1 MSQGT
6 GELIIVL
13 CVILSAFFSAAETA
27 FNSLNRVKLE
37 TQSEHGD
44 KKAAEILKLLDQY
57 DKMLS
62 TILIG
67 NNLVNIG
74 ATSVATVL
82 LVEQFGEQLGSGLST
97 ILTTIVL
104 LVFGEISPKSIAK
117 NNADAFA
124 RFSVSFVRVL
134 VFIFTPLNFV
144 FGLWQKLL
152 QKLFRPASE
161 ETVTDEEILSYVK
174 EAERGGE
181 IDRQESGLIRNSI
194 DFNET
199 TAEDILTPR
208 VDMEVLDI
216 NASNEEVANAFKE
229 TNFTRIPV
237 YKDSIDNIRGIINQK
252 DFYSKIYGTNHT
264 IKEIIRPVIFMIP
277 KKPIGELLRTFQ
289 KKKMHVAII
298 LDEYGGTVGMVTL
311 EDIIEELVGEIWDEQ
326 EEAVEDI
333 RRIDPKAYVVRGTV
347 KMEDLF
353 DAIHFKPKEEMESET
368 VNGFLMDQLG
378 HLPRE
383 RETVR
388 LDHLKFTVL
397 KTGDRRVKEARV
409 DIFPAAEEDK
419 EHKD

>member
-44 KKAAEILKLLDQY
+44 KKAEEILKLLDQY

-134 VFIFTPLNFV
+134 VFIFTPLNFL

-353 DAIHFKPKEEMESET
+353 DTIHFKPKEEMESET

>member
-134 VFIFTPLNFV
+134 VFIFTPLNFL